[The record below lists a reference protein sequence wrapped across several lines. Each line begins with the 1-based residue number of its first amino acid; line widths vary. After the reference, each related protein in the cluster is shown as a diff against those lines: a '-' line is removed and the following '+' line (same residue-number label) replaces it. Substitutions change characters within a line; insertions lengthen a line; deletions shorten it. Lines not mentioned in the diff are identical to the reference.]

1 MTAPDP
7 ARAAILGAIRAS
19 LGRGRLGADAEAE
32 LDGRLERH
40 PASLIPAQGKAEG
53 PERLAR
59 FQAKAEAVAATVERL
74 ATAEQVPAAVARYLR
89 GRNLGPELTLAPQE
103 WLQSLP
109 WEAEPM
115 LHLRAATAIGA
126 ERVAVTA
133 AFAGIAETGTLM
145 TLSGPAHPATLNFL
159 PEHHIVAL
167 RASQVVAA
175 YEDAWTRL
183 RQARGRDGSLDLPR
197 AVNLITGPSRTGD
210 IELTIQLGAHG
221 PRALHILLIDDG
233 TGDGEAA

>member
-1 MTAPDP
+1 MTAPADP
-7 ARAAILGAIRAS
+7 ARAAILGAIRAN
-19 LGRGRLGADAEAE
+19 LGRGPLSADAAAE
-32 LDGRLERH
+32 LDGRLQRH
-40 PASLIPAQGKAEG
+40 PASLIPAQGRAAGVEKL
-53 PERLAR
+53 RQ
-59 FQAKAEAVAATVERL
+59 FQAKAEAVAASVEHV
-74 ATAEQVPAAVARYLR
+74 ASAAEVPAAVARYLR
-89 GRNLGPELTLAPQE
+89 GRNLGPELALAPEE
-103 WLQSLP
+103 WLKSLP

-115 LHLRAATAIGA
+115 LQLKAAGGA

-145 TLSGPAHPATLNFL
+145 TLSGPAHPSTLNFL

-167 RASQVVAA
+167 QASQVVAA
-175 YEDAWTRL
+175 YEDAWSRL
-183 RQARGRDGSLDLPR
+183 REARGHDGGLDLPR
-197 AVNLITGPSRTGD
+197 AINLITGPSRTGD